1 MAEKQHVVAG
11 KRLIVALDVAA
22 LKEAQA
28 IVSELDGLV
37 SFFKIGLWMHVL
49 PGIADLA
56 AELVSSGKQV
66 FWDVKGHDIP
76 ETLRGYTAAA
86 GRAGF
91 SFLTIHSS
99 GEVTDEA
106 IRFAIDGKKG
116 TGLKILA
123 VTALTSMSDDEARSL
138 YGVNSASALVAERA
152 RRAIALGLDGVIAS
166 AREAAMIRKLAAER
180 DRQDFLI
187 VTPGIRPSGSTADD
201 QKRITRPS
209 EAINNGADYLVVGR
223 PILQAHDRRRAARAI
238 IDEMQRAFDQR

>member
-1 MAEKQHVVAG
+1 
-11 KRLIVALDVAA
+11 
-22 LKEAQA
+22 
-28 IVSELDGLV
+28 
-37 SFFKIGLWMHVL
+37 
-49 PGIADLA
+49 
-56 AELVSSGKQV
+56 
-66 FWDVKGHDIP
+66 
-76 ETLRGYTAAA
+76 
-86 GRAGF
+86 
-91 SFLTIHSS
+91 
-99 GEVTDEA
+99 
-106 IRFAIDGKKG
+106 
-116 TGLKILA
+116 
-123 VTALTSMSDDEARSL
+123 DEARSL

-223 PILQAHDRRRAARAI
+223 PILQAQDRKAAARAI